1 MVWKIITNFVGKLK
15 FMLKMK
21 QNTFSLFDFCKKHA
35 GKMEIYG
42 EETLDEEGNLI
53 PFIDQAAIIT
63 HYLQLNK
70 RGVDLPY
77 RKKAEEILGLWHDFI
92 KGQSN
97 KKEGIVAE
105 SNTAFQQF
113 LFPDLFQAPFQA
125 PRNPK
130 FKFIDLFAGI
140 GAVIFL
146 IIMFFIWTPKVV
158 GKVNRLVNFLV
169 AVGVF
174 MLIYV
179 LTTTYGK

>member
-1 MVWKIITNFVGKLK
+1 MHVISLVVWKIITNFVEKLK
-15 FMLKMK
+15 FVLTMK

-42 EETLDEEGNLI
+42 EETLDEEGHLI

-77 RKKAEEILGLWHDFI
+77 RKKAEDILGLWYNFI

-97 KKEGIVAE
+97 KNEGIVSD
-105 SNTAFQQF
+105 SNIAFQQY

-130 FKFIDLFAGI
+130 SNTFPLWQTGRE
-140 GAVIFL
+140 
-146 IIMFFIWTPKVV
+146 
-158 GKVNRLVNFLV
+158 NRQLLR
-169 AVGVF
+169 
-174 MLIYV
+174 
-179 LTTTYGK
+179 